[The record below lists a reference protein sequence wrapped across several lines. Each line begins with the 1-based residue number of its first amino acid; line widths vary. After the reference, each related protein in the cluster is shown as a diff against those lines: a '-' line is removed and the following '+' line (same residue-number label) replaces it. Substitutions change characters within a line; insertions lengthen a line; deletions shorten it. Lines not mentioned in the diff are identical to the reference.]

1 MAANRKRERRQN
13 VWLLPQGAA
22 AALATQLQ
30 HKFVGY
36 FGWTER
42 ERERGSVRERSEAGL
57 AVRAQIKIKL
67 QVPIMCEIPTLLA
80 CLLLCA
86 LNEVALA
93 THTHDS
99 HTHTRLSHTCPT
111 PYYGL
116 ACYLS

>member
-1 MAANRKRERRQN
+1 MFGYCRKEQ
-13 VWLLPQGAA
+13 LPH
-22 AALATQLQ
+22 LPHSCNISLSVIL
-30 HKFVGY
+30 VGQR
-36 FGWTER
+36 GS
-42 ERERGSVRERSEAGL
+42 ERERGRSEAGL

-80 CLLLCA
+80 CLLLCS

-99 HTHTRLSHTCPT
+99 HTHTRLSHTYPT
-111 PYYGL
+111 PYYAL